1 MKGWKLNGYLRS
13 YFLQAGWNYDRM
25 QHLGFALA
33 VLPGLRRIYAGDPA
47 GLKSATT
54 RHLEYFNTHSYL
66 APTLIG
72 AALNLEQEVAA
83 HRRRPDEVT
92 SFKNSIMG
100 SYGAI
105 GDSFF
110 WAALRPFGAVMAV
123 AMILLGAGG
132 WGPAAFVIG
141 FDLLAFAIRT
151 WGFFAGVRLGPP
163 VVARMARVDF
173 SSATRVVKIASAVVA
188 GLVVALWA
196 HGLPAP
202 AADGPVPF
210 LTWQVLAFP
219 LVVVVA
225 GTARRGVSPA
235 AAAAVLAAG
244 AAAWKGLS

>member
-33 VLPGLRRIYAGDPA
+33 VLPGLRRIYAGNPA
-47 GLKSATT
+47 ALMSATT
-54 RHLEYFNTHSYL
+54 RHLEYFNTHPYL

-72 AALNLEQEVAA
+72 AALHLEQEVAA
-83 HRRRPDEVT
+83 NRRRPDEVT

-110 WAALRPFGAVMAV
+110 WAALRPFGAVVAV
-123 AMILLGAGG
+123 AMMLLGAGG

-141 FDLLAFAIRT
+141 FDLLAFALRT

-163 VVARMARVDF
+163 VVARLAQVDF

-188 GLVVALWA
+188 GLVAALYA
-196 HGLPAP
+196 YGLPAP
-202 AADGPVPF
+202 APAGLAPF

-219 LVVVVA
+219 LVVVLA

-235 AAAAVLAAG
+235 AAAVVLAAG